1 MCARAR
7 GIQYYI
13 NSHPFQSGSGPA
25 AKVAANSDV
34 GDIADIIVDGDVG
47 DVDRIL
53 PAMAH

>member
-1 MCARAR
+1 MCARAW